1 MADGEAAALGLLFV
15 SFHDMMAAVGRMKQR
30 MGMRMQPGKEEERM

>member
-1 MADGEAAALGLLFV
+1 MADCLLFV

-30 MGMRMQPGKEEERM
+30 MKMRVQPEKKEEEEM